1 MSVNPDVNP
10 DTRSVPTLVGDLI
23 NQATTLVQTELRLFR
38 AEISEKISQAEKGA
52 LAIVAGAIC
61 LLAALLVLL
70 QALIV
75 ALAELGLGA
84 GWSALLVG
92 AAVAII
98 GAILIKTGSSSL
110 DPSNLVPERTQE
122 QLRRDAQVAKEQIQ

>member
-1 MSVNPDVNP
+1 MSADP

-23 NQATTLVQTELRLFR
+23 NQASSLIQTEFRLFR
-38 AEISEKISQAEKGA
+38 AEVSEKISQAENGA

-75 ALAELGLGA
+75 ALADLGLGT
-84 GWSALLVG
+84 GWASLVVG
-92 AAVAII
+92 AVVAII
-98 GAILIKTGSSSL
+98 GAILVKTGTSNI
-110 DPSNLVPERTQE
+110 DPSNLAPERTQE
-122 QLRRDAQVAKEQIQ
+122 QLRRDTQVAKEQIR